1 MGYHRDSDHYPHITP
16 FEGEMRRRV
25 WYCAYTFDILTSF
38 QHGLPG
44 IVLNVESDTQHP
56 RNLPDSDFG
65 PESTVLPPS
74 RPLTEIT
81 AVTYIVVK
89 SRLAAVFAKASTISH
104 AIQEP
109 SYSEV
114 MIVDEQLQQV
124 LAEFPPPL
132 RFTSMNQSIMDS
144 PSVIFNRLKLELLYQ
159 KTRCVLHRRY
169 LTEKLSDSRKE
180 YSRRTCVEAAMEL
193 LKHHASLFE
202 ASQGVGPLS
211 STHSFM
217 SSLNAHDFLLAAMI
231 LCLELKLIERYSSIS
246 ADPGSLDVQKV
257 DEIKRR
263 LRRSYEIYQ
272 LPVRH
277 FAPTGKARKAMELML
292 AKTGSLQNPEPAFQP
307 NATETHA
314 VSGNLDPSLT
324 QPLGFLSI
332 DPIASQT
339 VLPPTDSTFFE
350 PIGGMFDG
358 SQDLDWV
365 CRIQFVYTTFTDNEI
380 AILGYIHQ
388 PTQSKRARLRS
399 QRN

>member
-1 MGYHRDSDHYPHITP
+1 MGYHRDSDHYPYITP

-44 IVLNVESDTQHP
+44 MVLNIESDTQCP
-56 RNLPDSDFG
+56 RNLPDTDFDS
-65 PESTVLPPS
+65 ESTVLPPS

-81 AVTYIVVK
+81 AVTYMVVK
-89 SRLAAVFAKASTISH
+89 SKLVAVFAKASTISH

-114 MIVDEQLQQV
+114 MVIDEQLQQV
-124 LAEFPPPL
+124 LADFPPPL
-132 RFTSMNQSIMDS
+132 RFTSMSQSITDS

-169 LTEKLSDSRKE
+169 LTEKPLDPRME
-180 YSRRTCVEAAMEL
+180 LSRRTCVEAAMEL
-193 LKHHASLFE
+193 LKHHASVFE
-202 ASQGVGPLS
+202 ASQGTGPLS
-211 STHSFM
+211 STRWFM

-231 LCLELKLIERYSSIS
+231 LCLELNLIERSSS
-246 ADPGSLDVQKV
+246 TLADSSGLDVKKV

-277 FAPTGKARKAMELML
+277 FARTGKALKVMELML
-292 AKTGSLQNPEPAFQP
+292 AKTGNLQNPDVAFQLNEIET
-307 NATETHA
+307 NAMSE
-314 VSGNLDPSLT
+314 NLDSGLT

-332 DPIASQT
+332 DPVASHT
-339 VLPPTDSTFFE
+339 VLPPANSTFYE
-350 PIGGMFDG
+350 PIGGMFDV
-358 SQDLDWV
+358 SQGLDWV
-365 CRIQFVYTTFTDNEI
+365 RRIQLCQIQHSLTNEI
-380 AILGYIHQ
+380 AILG
-388 PTQSKRARLRS
+388 
-399 QRN
+399 